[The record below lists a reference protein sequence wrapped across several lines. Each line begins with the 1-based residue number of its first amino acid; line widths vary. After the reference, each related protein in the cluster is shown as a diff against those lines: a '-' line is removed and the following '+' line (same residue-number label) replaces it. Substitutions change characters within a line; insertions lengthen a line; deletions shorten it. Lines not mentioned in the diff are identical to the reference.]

1 MYSYGQPIYS
11 KTSGLSTVGRP
22 GGQEG
27 GAKGALLEFKDGT
40 FGAVPPTG
48 GVFAQGDGFK
58 LSVLTLVDVPV
69 FPHDANTS

>member
-1 MYSYGQPIYS
+1 M
-11 KTSGLSTVGRP
+11 
-22 GGQEG
+22 
-27 GAKGALLEFKDGT
+27 EFKDGT